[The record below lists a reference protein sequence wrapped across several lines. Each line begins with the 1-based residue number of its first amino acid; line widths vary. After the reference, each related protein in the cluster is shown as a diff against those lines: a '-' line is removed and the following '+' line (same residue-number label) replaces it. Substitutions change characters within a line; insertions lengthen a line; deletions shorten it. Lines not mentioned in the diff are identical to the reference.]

1 MGSDIVPDAELDC
14 VGLYCPM
21 PIAQTKQEIDKLEV
35 GQVLKVE
42 ADDQAQGI
50 DLLERGIH
58 MDLMEMFIEVE
69 DDVITD
75 TKFKPC
81 LSACFPIEILNV
93 TSTKSIT
100 DCQRCSLSKTSMNS
114 WPYMHNISHSRLILA
129 PNMRAIRAQGRFLG
143 AIRIGME

>member
-42 ADDQAQGI
+42 ADDQAEAI
-50 DLLERGIH
+50 DLLERSIH
-58 MDLMEMFIEVE
+58 MDLMEMFIKVE

-75 TKFKPC
+75 TKFKPFGC
-81 LSACFPIEILNV
+81 GSAIVMSSMV
-93 TSTKSIT
+93 TELAKG
-100 DCQRCSLSKTSMNS
+100 
-114 WPYMHNISHSRLILA
+114 MHVDKA
-129 PNMRAIRAQGRFLG
+129 MKRA
-143 AIRIGME
+143 MM